1 MYSTGKMKIVRLIR
15 HGESAANA
23 GAATLDHATIP
34 LTDKGRDQAA
44 RVARSIS
51 KAPGLIVASPF
62 SRAQATADATISV
75 FPSVTC
81 ETWPIEEFTYL
92 APANCVNTT
101 VAQRK
106 AWVDLY
112 WAKADPSHVDGE
124 GAESFL
130 AFIERARSF
139 LDRLAL
145 HPAQYI
151 LVFSHGQFLN
161 AVAWLIE
168 CEPRMID
175 GQAMTHWREF
185 EIANHIHNGWGSQL
199 ILSFGN
205 PSWTINRSINPDGY
219 NLALRDA

>member
-62 SRAQATADATISV
+62 LRAQATADATSSM
-75 FPSVTC
+75 FPNVTC

-106 AWVDLY
+106 AWVDRY

-145 HPAQYI
+145 HPAEDI

-161 AVAWLIE
+161 TVVWLIE

-185 EIANHIHNGWGSQL
+185 EIANHIQNGWGL
-199 ILSFGN
+199 ELVLN
-205 PSWTINRSINPDGY
+205 AEKPSCTARRAFI
-219 NLALRDA
+219 